1 MIQCLLWLCRWENGA
16 HDWSKRLLQSLG
28 LQGWWTMPNGLS
40 KPFQRT
46 ECVTYS
52 LHHLFLSNAFV
63 CTHVNATCTKNV
75 GVKINWT
82 LWSWIMVM
90 NFIQSSLRMI
100 YMTYATTGFWLFLVT
115 EHAVNPCELWLYI
128 WCLLWDG
135 IIGIKILCIN
145 FFNNN
150 NNFFKDIVWE
160 NPLAKGISWKSFLFH
175 DKTKINI

>member
-1 MIQCLLWLCRWENGA
+1 MRKWCPWLKQKIATKLGIARVMNDAERTVKTI
-16 HDWSKRLLQSLG
+16 SKDR
-28 LQGWWTMPNGLS
+28 
-40 KPFQRT
+40 

-63 CTHVNATCTKNV
+63 CTHVNATCSKNV

-115 EHAVNPCELWLYI
+115 EHPVNPCELWLYI

-150 NNFFKDIVWE
+150 NNFFKDLLWE